1 VTEKFT
7 LDEIRDFWTKSADEH
22 GESPNASWSDI
33 RVIDMEIEGIGKRL
47 SDGDKV
53 LDVGC
58 ANGYSTV
65 QLAGLKAVSIL
76 GVDYIPAMIDNARK
90 RLETVRDRLRGR
102 VEFVVGNIL
111 ELDLPEST
119 FDKVVSARAII
130 NLCDWEAQLAG
141 LRECVRTLK
150 FGGHLL
156 LSEASLQGWR
166 KLNAFR
172 REWGLPD
179 IPMPAFNNYLDE
191 DRLVRA
197 LAPEMEI
204 LEVSD
209 FSSTYYV
216 GTRVLKPLLAR
227 ATGSNVD
234 AADPLMEWNRWF
246 ASLPPAGDYG
256 TQKLFV
262 FRKRQ

>member
-1 VTEKFT
+1 MTGKLT
-7 LDEIRDFWTKSADEH
+7 LEEIRDFWTKSADEH
-22 GESPNASWSDI
+22 GESPKVSWSDI
-33 RVIDMEIEGIGKRL
+33 RVIDMEIAEIGKRL
-47 SDGDKV
+47 SDGDEV

-65 QLAGLKAVSIL
+65 QLAGLKAVVIL

-90 RLETVRDRLRGR
+90 RLEAIRDRLRGR
-102 VEFVVGNIL
+102 VEFAVGNIL
-111 ELDLPEST
+111 EPHLPDAR
-119 FDKVVSARAII
+119 FDKVVSTRAII
-130 NLCDWEAQLAG
+130 NLGGWETQLAG
-141 LRECVRTLK
+141 LRACAKTLK
-150 FGGHLL
+150 SGGHLL
-156 LSEASLQGWR
+156 LSEASLQGWSR
-166 KLNAFR
+166 LNAFR

-191 DRLVRA
+191 ERLVRD

-234 AADPLMEWNRWF
+234 AADPRMEWNRWF

-262 FRKRQ
+262 FRKRS